1 MEFNHKGFGFVQQE
15 VVSKQNRK
23 NKRLFVFFFKFSIGT
38 NKSVKWIASGSGP
51 VCLFKFDFLMQ

>member
-23 NKRLFVFFFKFSIGT
+23 NKRLFFFFKFSIGT